1 MVEAKEEYADS
12 LTQKFIEMLA
22 EVAQL
27 KTQVS
32 QNSAMATEISE
43 LKQTVDSLQSYLD
56 EVDTM

>member
-1 MVEAKEEYADS
+1 MIEAKEEYGDS

-43 LKQTVDSLQSYLD
+43 LKQTVEALQGELD
-56 EVDTM
+56 EMDTM